1 MWCRS
6 TKSVFLSTDW
16 CEQLL
21 SKQEMISTPGAS
33 DDPRWLE
40 MGLDDIAQAAS
51 LRDTLLVP
59 LVSGG
64 RSLGFIQLS
73 NHRSGTLSFS
83 EEELRLITIVA
94 NQVAAIIENATLMQ
108 QSRQRAQR
116 AEALRRIASLVNS
129 SATLDEILR
138 YTVQEI
144 SHLLQ
149 ADSTIVFLYEENQG
163 LLRGHL
169 PSAFGIPEDLK
180 VLITNLF
187 IDPLQFKDTVTGSMR
202 PFVSGKLS
210 EDDRILLVY
219 RPIISRLQ
227 AESAIIVPLV
237 IRDRG
242 VGEIILAS
250 AQPDFFNNYDLQV
263 MATAAGQISSA
274 VERAKTATYT
284 DESLRERVEHLNA
297 LSRVV
302 REFNTAVDITSLT
315 QLVFDE
321 CMRISNADC
330 GSVVFL
336 KENYKTHPEAAIVE
350 YMGETKGD
358 DLLQIERDCLES
370 GEHIVID
377 DYGLSDYTRPHEE
390 GPLRAVHPHRIP
402 GTIERRRPHACQDK
416 EPF

>member
-1 MWCRS
+1 
-6 TKSVFLSTDW
+6 
-16 CEQLL
+16 
-21 SKQEMISTPGAS
+21 MISPRQPACGIRCSFRLFRADGRWAS
-33 DDPRWLE
+33 SSCRT
-40 MGLDDIAQAAS
+40 I
-51 LRDTLLVP
+51 
-59 LVSGG
+59 G
-64 RSLGFIQLS
+64 RAHS
-73 NHRSGTLSFS
+73 TFS

-129 SATLDEILR
+129 SATLDEILQ

-163 LLRGHL
+163 LLRGHI

-284 DESLRERVEHLNA
+284 DENLRERVEHLNA

-302 REFNTAVDITSLT
+302 REFNTAADITSLV
-315 QLVFDE
+315 QL
-321 CMRISNADC
+321 
-330 GSVVFL
+330 
-336 KENYKTHPEAAIVE
+336 
-350 YMGETKGD
+350 
-358 DLLQIERDCLES
+358 
-370 GEHIVID
+370 
-377 DYGLSDYTRPHEE
+377 GLR
-390 GPLRAVHPHRIP
+390 
-402 GTIERRRPHACQDK
+402 
-416 EPF
+416 